1 MKKLFSIFIFLFFLL
16 STSNSDGHKFFTSIT
31 QIEYND
37 KSHSYEII
45 MNVFLDDWEKALGS
59 NLKRQINS
67 DKENIESISY
77 QYLQKH
83 FIIQHKGRALNYKMI
98 GMKFEKDICKI
109 FLELRQKFHYTGLQI
124 KNDCLIEEFDGQV
137 NLVNCI
143 HEEVIKTIIFKSK
156 SQFQELNW
164 N

>member
-67 DKENIESISY
+67 DKENIESISF

-83 FIIQHKGRALNYKMI
+83 FIIQHQGRAMNYKMI

-109 FLELRQKFHYTGLQI
+109 FLELPQKFHYTGLQI

>member
-31 QIEYND
+31 HIEYND

-109 FLELRQKFHYTGLQI
+109 YLELPQKFHYTGLQI

>member
-45 MNVFLDDWEKALGS
+45 MNVFLDDWEKALGN

-67 DKENIESISY
+67 DKENIESISFH
-77 QYLQKH
+77 YLQKH
-83 FIIQHKGRALNYKMI
+83 FIIQHQGRAMNYKMI

-109 FLELRQKFHYTGLQI
+109 FLELPQKFHHTGLQI
-124 KNDCLIEEFDGQV
+124 KNDCLIEEFEGQV

-143 HEEVIKTIIFKSK
+143 HKEDIKTLIFKSK
-156 SQFQELNW
+156 NQFQELNW

>member
-109 FLELRQKFHYTGLQI
+109 YLELPQKFHYTGLQI